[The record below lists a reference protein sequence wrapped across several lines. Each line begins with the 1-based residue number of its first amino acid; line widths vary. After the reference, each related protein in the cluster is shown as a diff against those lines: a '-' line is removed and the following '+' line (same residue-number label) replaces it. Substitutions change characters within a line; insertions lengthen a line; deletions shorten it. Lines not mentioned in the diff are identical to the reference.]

1 MAMSG
6 GKDDGEPMM
15 EMNMTPMIDVLLVLL
30 ILFIITIP
38 VQTHAVKIDL
48 PVNSDQTT
56 PTVDPVKNRIYIDPS
71 SNLFWNGQPI
81 SRDGMRSNLTAAAAM
96 ATQPQMEFEPNELAP
111 YQTVDEILAD
121 IKRAEILN
129 LGFVGN
135 QNYGT
140 FGKAA
145 RPAQLNK

>member
-6 GKDDGEPMM
+6 GKDDGDPMM

-48 PVNSDQTT
+48 PVNQ
-56 PTVDPVKNRIYIDPS
+56 PENQVIVDPIKNRIFIDPS
-71 SNLFWNGQPI
+71 SATFWNGQPI
-81 SRDGMRSNLTAAAAM
+81 SREALRVALVQAAG
-96 ATQPQMEFEPNELAP
+96 TDPQPQMEFEPDANAP
-111 YQTVDEILAD
+111 YLTIDQILAD
-121 IKRAEILN
+121 IKKAGILN

-135 QNYGT
+135 HMYGT
-140 FGKAA
+140 FGKAT
-145 RPAQLNK
+145 RPAQLD